1 MPNTNL
7 QQHLSEA
14 GYDLI
19 DGPIRNH
26 KPLQLWLKQG
36 FNQPEL
42 YYTDILHAFN
52 SSIKLRPT
60 KDPSLSISD
69 VHKNEYAFQIGLTL
83 LQSWMQSIGLPTVDL
98 NGTISNGKKVSIS
111 YKNAMTEVVP
121 LDNLNDFLSQ
131 ADFLHP
137 NPVLLRHANHNQLLI
152 ITGVVT
158 AEQLVAEMETDSKVS
173 SKILAALKKTANNK
187 IEFCTSRNNTIKMIA
202 GTGRFPIAVKASR
215 IDFDKG
221 LFRGLTLVTDGRDLF

>member
-83 LQSWMQSIGLPTVDL
+83 LQSWMQS
-98 NGTISNGKKVSIS
+98 KS
-111 YKNAMTEVVP
+111 Y
-121 LDNLNDFLSQ
+121 
-131 ADFLHP
+131 
-137 NPVLLRHANHNQLLI
+137 LR
-152 ITGVVT
+152 
-158 AEQLVAEMETDSKVS
+158 
-173 SKILAALKKTANNK
+173 
-187 IEFCTSRNNTIKMIA
+187 
-202 GTGRFPIAVKASR
+202 
-215 IDFDKG
+215 
-221 LFRGLTLVTDGRDLF
+221 LTWFSGFSCP